1 MGLREFVD
9 EDGRRW
15 RAWDIVPDQ
24 MHPATRH
31 EDYMQGFLDGWLAF
45 ETLDGADR
53 ARLTPVPI
61 RWEQGSEEELRAL
74 LARAE
79 RAGPRPRRS
88 SSAARERGE
97 EKEGPAKTEAPGA
110 PAGAPA
116 GGEWSG
122 SWPALPA
129 ERGPSAPVG
138 TIRTFRYP
146 GGRFWTAYEHITEL
160 PSPGSPGLLRPRV
173 VLRFTSGT
181 RALDLLAWPADW
193 FRHADDELAELLW
206 RAFPRDPKSKPA
218 GPHRRRRADR
228 QTSARE

>member
-1 MGLREFVD
+1 MGLREFTD

-45 ETLDGADR
+45 ETMDGAER

-61 RWEQGSEEELRAL
+61 RWDEGSEEQLRELL
-74 LARAE
+74 ERAE
-79 RAGPRPRRS
+79 RAGPRSRRRTS
-88 SSAARERGE
+88 GARERGE
-97 EKEGPAKTEAPGA
+97 EGAPR
-110 PAGAPA
+110 PAGASPS
-116 GGEWSG
+116 GEWSG

-129 ERGPSAPVG
+129 ERGPSAPIG

-146 GGRFWTAYEHITEL
+146 GGRFWTVYEQVTEL
-160 PSPGSPGLLRPRV
+160 PSPGSSGVVRPRV
-173 VLRFTSGT
+173 VLRFTSGA
-181 RALDLLAWPADW
+181 RSLDLLAWPAEW
-193 FRHADDELAELLW
+193 FRHRDDELAELLW
-206 RAFPRDPKSKPA
+206 RAFPRDPSSRTT
-218 GPHRRRRADR
+218 GPYRRRRADS